1 MKSKILLI
9 LALLL
14 FVISW
19 SLALFDTIPY
29 KVSEEKSGILNFNN
43 SRSVELV
50 VEGNN
55 FTISSGL
62 LSLSKNFTITIVPEK
77 EVTAIITVENFTQK
91 YQINAMQK
99 SNFTYKSEPV
109 YFKFFGY
116 EPTTIYY
123 KATLE
128 GLRNRDP
135 MLSIVSLLIL
145 LIGLTFGRLALRK
158 RNEDV

>member
-1 MKSKILLI
+1 MKSKMLFI
-9 LALLL
+9 LAFIL
-14 FVISW
+14 FGISW
-19 SLALFDTIPY
+19 GLALFDTIPY
-29 KVSEEKSGILNFNN
+29 KVSEERSGILNFNN

-50 VEGNN
+50 VKGNN
-55 FTISSGL
+55 FTISNEL
-62 LSLSKNFTITIVPEK
+62 LSLSKNFTVTIISEK
-77 EVTAIITVENFTQK
+77 EITVTITVENFTQK

-109 YFKFFGY
+109 YFEFFGQ
-116 EPTTIYY
+116 EPTTIHYR
-123 KATLE
+123 ATLE